1 MLKKPIPLFAIAAI
15 VLAAALFMTREKTP
29 DGCGDVFGRA
39 DTEWTKTCEFSK

>member
-1 MLKKPIPLFAIAAI
+1 VKKLIPLLAIAAI
-15 VLAAALFMTREKTP
+15 FLVAALFITREKTP